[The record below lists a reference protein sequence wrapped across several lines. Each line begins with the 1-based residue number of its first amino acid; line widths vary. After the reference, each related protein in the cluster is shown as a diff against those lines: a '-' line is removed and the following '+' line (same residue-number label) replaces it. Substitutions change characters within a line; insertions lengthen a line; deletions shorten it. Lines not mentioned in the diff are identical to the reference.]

1 MLKIPDFSRTKIFV
15 MGDVML
21 DRYLFGSTDRVSPE
35 APVPIVS
42 ISKTEERP
50 GGAANV
56 AVNLSRLGVQTT
68 IFGVVGDDEDAN
80 ILENILIEEN
90 IECVLKR
97 AEDLNTTIKTRV
109 QSHGQQI
116 LRFDK
121 DSFIKKENL
130 PDQNFESILS
140 ETDAIIISDY
150 AKGVTSDIDSV
161 IKICRDKGIFILVD
175 PKGLDYEKYRG
186 ADILTPNQIEFEAI
200 AGRCESDEI
209 LVEKAL
215 GMIEDLALRAILI
228 TRSHHGMLL
237 VTSEGKSSFLDANA
251 RDVFDVT
258 GAGDTVIAVFAA
270 ASAAGAKLLDAAKLA
285 NYAAGIV
292 VGKIGVAS
300 IDIKQLSNEMLQDR

>member
-1 MLKIPDFSRTKIFV
+1 MINIPDFSRTKIFV

-21 DRYLFGSTDRVSPE
+21 DRYLFGSTDRLSPE

-42 ISKTEERP
+42 VSRTEERP

-56 AVNLSRLGVQTT
+56 AVNLSRLGVRTC

-80 ILENILIEEN
+80 ILENILIKEN
-90 IECVLKR
+90 IECILKR
-97 AEDLNTTIKTRV
+97 VDCLNTTIKTRV

-116 LRFDK
+116 IRFDK

-130 PDQNFESILS
+130 PDQNFESIFS

-161 IKICRDKGIFILVD
+161 IKICRDKNIFILVD
-175 PKGLDYEKYRG
+175 PKGMDYEKYRG
-186 ADILTPNQIEFEAI
+186 ADILTPNQTEFESI
-200 AGRCESDEI
+200 VGKCDSDKI
-209 LVEKAL
+209 LIKKAL
-215 GMIEDLALRAILI
+215 GMIKNLALGAILI
-228 TRSHHGMLL
+228 TRSHKGMLL
-237 VTSEGKSSFLDANA
+237 VTSKGKSSFLDANA

-270 ASAAGAKLLDAAKLA
+270 AVAAGADLLDAAELA

-300 IDIKQLSNEMLQDR
+300 IDVNQLRNEMLQDR

>member
-1 MLKIPDFSRTKIFV
+1 MLNIPDFSKTKIFV

-21 DRYLFGSTDRVSPE
+21 DRYLFGSTDRISPE

-42 ISKTEERP
+42 ITKTEERP

-56 AVNLSRLGVQTT
+56 AVNLSRLGVRTS
-68 IFGVVGDDEDAN
+68 IFGVVGDDEDAK
-80 ILENILIEEN
+80 ILENILIKEN
-90 IECVLKR
+90 IDCFLKKVD
-97 AEDLNTTIKTRV
+97 DLNTTIKTRV

-130 PDQNFESILS
+130 PDRNFENIPS

-150 AKGVTSDIDSV
+150 AKGITSNIDFV
-161 IKICRDKGIFILVD
+161 IRNCRDKGIFILVD

-200 AGRCESDEI
+200 AGSCDSDEMLI
-209 LVEKAL
+209 EKAL
-215 GMIEDLALRAILI
+215 CMIGDLSLGAILI
-228 TRSHHGMLL
+228 TRSHKGMLL
-237 VTSEGKSSFLDANA
+237 VTNEGKSSFLDANA

-270 ASAAGAKLLDAAKLA
+270 ASAAGADLLDAAKLA
-285 NYAAGIV
+285 NFAAGIV

-300 IDIKQLSNEMLQDR
+300 IDINQLSNEILKDR

>member
-1 MLKIPDFSRTKIFV
+1 MTNIPDFSRTKIFV

-21 DRYLFGSTDRVSPE
+21 DRYLFGLTDRISPE

-56 AVNLSRLGVQTT
+56 AVNLSRLGVRTSVY
-68 IFGVVGDDEDAN
+68 GVVGDDEDAN
-80 ILENILIEEN
+80 ILENILIKEN
-90 IECVLKR
+90 IECILKR
-97 AEDLNTTIKTRV
+97 VDDLNTIIKTRV

-130 PDQNFESILS
+130 PDLNFETFFQK
-140 ETDAIIISDY
+140 TDAIIISDY
-150 AKGVTSDIDSV
+150 AKGVTSNIDSV
-161 IKICRDKGIFILVD
+161 IKICRDKDVFVLVD

-186 ADILTPNQIEFEAI
+186 ADILTPNQTEFESI
-200 AGRCESDEI
+200 VGRCDSDKI
-209 LVEKAL
+209 LIEKAL
-215 GMIEDLALRAILI
+215 DMIENLALGALLI
-228 TRSHHGMLL
+228 TRSHKGMLL
-237 VTSEGKSSFLDANA
+237 VTSEGKSNFLDANA

-270 ASAAGAKLLDAAKLA
+270 AVVAGAELLDAAKLA

-300 IDIKQLSNEMLQDR
+300 IDINQLRNEML